1 MRIDPSASA
10 KLNGGTLVPL
20 RVLVKE
26 LGLSPKTVYGW
37 ARRGGV
43 HGHRLPT
50 ICLAGWR
57 HTTRQAFNKFVA
69 DVNGWG
75 QPLEKG
81 NQLGYCLGLLAYDD
95 DEASQ

>member
-43 HGHRLPT
+43 HGCRLPT

-57 HTTRQAFNKFVA
+57 HTTRKA
-69 DVNGWG
+69 
-75 QPLEKG
+75 
-81 NQLGYCLGLLAYDD
+81 LAEFLTALN
-95 DEASQ
+95 DESMSVDLPSQSDL

>member
-1 MRIDPSASA
+1 MRIEPSASA
-10 KLNGGTLVPL
+10 KLNGGRLIALRTLV
-20 RVLVKE
+20 KQ

-43 HGHRLPT
+43 RGHRLPT

-57 HTTRQAFNKFVA
+57 HTTIQAVNQFVA
-69 DVNGWG
+69 DVNDWSRPYETGDR
-75 QPLEKG
+75 
-81 NQLGYCLGLLAYDD
+81 LGFCLGLLAYED